1 MLLARLLLRPLH
13 FERSPWAGLAL
24 SKLLLR
30 EVLILQKQ

>member
-1 MLLARLLLRPLH
+1 MLLSRLLLRPLH

-30 EVLILQKQ
+30 GVLMLQEQ